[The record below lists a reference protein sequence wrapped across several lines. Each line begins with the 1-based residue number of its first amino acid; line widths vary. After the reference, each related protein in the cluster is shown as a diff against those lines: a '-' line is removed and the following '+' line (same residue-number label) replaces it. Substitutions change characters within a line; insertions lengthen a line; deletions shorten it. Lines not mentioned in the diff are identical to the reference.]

1 MQRKRAAQAKKRRSK
16 CPSMQ
21 AQAMQAQAM
30 LLLAMLLCDGVV
42 IVIE

>member
-1 MQRKRAAQAKKRRSK
+1 
-16 CPSMQ
+16 MQ

-42 IVIE
+42 IVIEQSS

>member
-1 MQRKRAAQAKKRRSK
+1 
-16 CPSMQ
+16 MQ

-42 IVIE
+42 IVIEQSR